1 MKKISLLLSLVF
13 VASGS
18 LLMGCGS
25 DETHADPAL
34 EKAALEQRMAQR
46 PGQAPAGKPG
56 SNPTAAP
63 TAAPGTTPG
72 K

>member
-1 MKKISLLLSLVF
+1 MKKTSLLLSLVV

-18 LLMGCGS
+18 LLMGCS

-46 PGQAPAGKPG
+46 PGQAPVGKPG